1 MTSSRVNN
9 MITPDML
16 GKTDDPA
23 ELADLIDKL
32 MEQGSGHVNIVTG
45 ESSSELKVDTVKS
58 TDICG
63 TKGAC
68 CQPTED
74 AIDDDDEF

>member
-1 MTSSRVNN
+1 

-16 GKTDDPA
+16 GKTDDPS
-23 ELADLIDKL
+23 ELADLIDQL
-32 MEQGSGHVNIVTG
+32 MTQGSGHVNIVSDNSG
-45 ESSSELKVDTVKS
+45 DGLKVNTVKS

-68 CQPTED
+68 CQPTELEPE
-74 AIDDDDEF
+74 DDDF

>member
-1 MTSSRVNN
+1 

-32 MEQGSGHVNIVTG
+32 MEQGSGHVNIV
-45 ESSSELKVDTVKS
+45 SEGNSDGLKVDTVKS
-58 TDICG
+58 TDVCG

-68 CQPTED
+68 CQPTELEPE
-74 AIDDDDEF
+74 DDE

>member
-1 MTSSRVNN
+1 

-16 GKTDDPA
+16 GKTDDPS

-32 MEQGSGHVNIVTG
+32 MEQGSGHVNIVSE
-45 ESSSELKVDTVKS
+45 ESSDGLKVDTVKS
-58 TDICG
+58 TDVCG

-68 CQPTED
+68 CQPTELEPE
-74 AIDDDDEF
+74 DDE

>member
-1 MTSSRVNN
+1 

-16 GKTDDPA
+16 SKTDDPD
-23 ELADLIDKL
+23 ELADLIDQL
-32 MEQGSGHVNIVTG
+32 MSEGSGHVNIVTNEG
-45 ESSSELKVDTVKS
+45 DDGLKVNTVKS

-74 AIDDDDEF
+74 AIDADED

>member
-1 MTSSRVNN
+1 

-16 GKTDDPA
+16 GKTDDPS

-32 MEQGSGHVNIVTG
+32 MEQGSGHVNITSE
-45 ESSSELKVDTVKS
+45 ESGSGLKVNTVKS

-68 CQPTED
+68 CQPTELEPE
-74 AIDDDDEF
+74 DDDF

>member
-1 MTSSRVNN
+1 

-16 GKTDDPA
+16 GKTDDPS

-32 MEQGSGHVNIVTG
+32 MEQGSGHVNIV
-45 ESSSELKVDTVKS
+45 SEGNSDGLKVDTVKS
-58 TDICG
+58 TDVCG

-68 CQPTED
+68 CQPTELEPE
-74 AIDDDDEF
+74 DDE

>member
-1 MTSSRVNN
+1 MTAPEEKNS
-9 MITPDML
+9 
-16 GKTDDPA
+16 PA

-32 MEQGSGHVNIVTG
+32 MAQGSGHVNIIG
-45 ESSSELKVDTVKS
+45 NGSELKVNTVKS

-68 CQPTED
+68 CQPTELEPEED
-74 AIDDDDEF
+74 KL